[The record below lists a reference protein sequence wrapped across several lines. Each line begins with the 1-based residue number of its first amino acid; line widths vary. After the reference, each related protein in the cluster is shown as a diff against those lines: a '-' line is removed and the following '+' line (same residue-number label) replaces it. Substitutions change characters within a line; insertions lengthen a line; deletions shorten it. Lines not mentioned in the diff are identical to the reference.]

1 MEKEIEDLQKENSA
15 LKAQCEAITM
25 KAAEPIAEQNG
36 ITGDA
41 SLLETMETRLEAK
54 IEASHAQQES
64 RFHAMVQMFEKK
76 NNG

>member
-1 MEKEIEDLQKENSA
+1 MEKEIEELQKENSA

-36 ITGDA
+36 ISGDA

-54 IEASHAQQES
+54 IEASHA
-64 RFHAMVQMFEKK
+64 R
-76 NNG
+76 